1 MFRQIDLGILH
12 VARAKGVLCIAN
24 VILRSIL
31 LICSYLIT

>member
-24 VILRSIL
+24 AILRSIL
-31 LICSYLIT
+31 VCSS